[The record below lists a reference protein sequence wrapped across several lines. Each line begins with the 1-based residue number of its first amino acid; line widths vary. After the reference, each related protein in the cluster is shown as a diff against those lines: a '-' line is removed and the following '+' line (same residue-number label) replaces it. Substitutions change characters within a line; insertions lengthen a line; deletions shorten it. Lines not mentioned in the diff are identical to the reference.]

1 VLALLAL
8 VPYYS
13 LIETKQTNNGENK
26 MTKLTKKSA
35 LWVFKAGSLNVGQA
49 RREEWGDYLT
59 FLLQSGN
66 ITEKQYFG
74 WSNPF

>member
-1 VLALLAL
+1 
-8 VPYYS
+8 
-13 LIETKQTNNGENK
+13 

>member
-1 VLALLAL
+1 
-8 VPYYS
+8 
-13 LIETKQTNNGENK
+13 
-26 MTKLTKKSA
+26 MTKKSA

-49 RREEWGDYLT
+49 RREAWRDYLT

>member
-1 VLALLAL
+1 VLAPIAI

-13 LIETKQTNNGENK
+13 LIETKQQNNEANN
-26 MTKLTKKSA
+26 MTKKSA

-49 RREEWGDYLT
+49 RREDWRDYLT